1 MSGLRRRI
9 FGGTNSNE
17 SSRTPS
23 PVPSFRKGDTD
34 GSGDPHVSVPAK
46 KLERLNSYIQEKKPA
61 KGHKRRNAWIFG
73 LGSLVGI
80 LGALAFAGNSDVI
93 DFSSIKDMNLDG
105 LFDVLPAGLVR
116 DAQRLQ
122 VCLFCHLSLLVR

>member
-9 FGGTNSNE
+9 FGGDSSNE
-17 SSRTPS
+17 SSRAPS
-23 PVPSFRKGDTD
+23 PVPAYGKEDTD

-46 KLERLNSYIQEKKPA
+46 KLERLNSYVQEKKPA
-61 KGHKRRNAWIFG
+61 KGHKRRNTWVFG
-73 LGSLVGI
+73 LGGLVGI
-80 LGALAFAGNSDVI
+80 LVALAFAGNSDVI

-105 LFDVLPAGLVR
+105 LFDALPAGLVR

-122 VCLFCHLSLLVR
+122 VSPFCNLPRLVR